1 MLLFSSLLFSK
12 QVNAKGV
19 DLKKAQQVALNIF
32 SKESGLSKKSITIK
46 EVIPFEHDGE
56 LTFRVIN
63 FNPTGYIIV
72 SAEDNTEPVLG
83 YGLTTNFDVKNIPP
97 ALNFLLGEYKRE
109 INYIKEKKFTADKKL
124 KSKWESYLKV
134 PGTYS

>member
-12 QVNAKGV
+12 EVNAKDV

-32 SKESGLSKKSITIK
+32 SKESGISKKSISIK

-56 LTFRVIN
+56 LSFRVIN
-63 FNPTGYIIV
+63 FNPSGYIVV

-83 YGLTTNFDVKNIPP
+83 YGLTSNFDVKNVPP
-97 ALNFLLGEYKRE
+97 ALTFLNAEVR
-109 INYIKEKKFTADKKL
+109 A
-124 KSKWESYLKV
+124 SLKV
-134 PGTYS
+134 KL